1 MIIVLDVDDTIY
13 KELDY
18 VQSGF
23 QVVSEYLELQ
33 FKIPSKEASVYM
45 CSFLPN
51 RRGRIFDEV
60 LLHYGCYSP
69 EIVQECLRIYRCHS
83 PKIHLF
89 PDVIR
94 FLQRFSNNQKYLV
107 TDGFPTVQRKK
118 IQSLGL
124 KQYKLF
130 YYLTHIWGVEFEKP
144 HPLAFQLICERE
156 GVTPKQVVYFGDNQ
170 RKDFVG
176 ISPLGFKTVQILRG
190 NYYKQEYA
198 IEYKAMRTIKS
209 FDEVTSDFLE
219 SLSVRI

>member
-23 QVVSEYLELQ
+23 QVVSEYLEQ
-33 FKIPSKEASVYM
+33 RFKIPAKEVFERM

-60 LLHYGCYSP
+60 LLHYSCYSQ
-69 EIVQECLRIYRCHS
+69 EIVQECLQIYRCHS

-107 TDGFPTVQRKK
+107 TDGFPSVQRKK
-118 IQSLGL
+118 IQSLGV
-124 KQYKLF
+124 KKYNLF

-144 HPLAFQLICERE
+144 NPLAFQLICERE
-156 GVTPKQVVYFGDNQ
+156 GVTAEQVVYFGDNQ

-190 NYYKQEYA
+190 NYHKQEYA

-219 SLSVRI
+219 SLLVRK